1 MMAGKS
7 MDPWSQRITEEEMA
21 RLKEE
26 FGIEEYSVEMLEGL
40 DPPALFRRGLIA
52 GHRGFRTV
60 LKRIRSGRAFYVMSG
75 LMPSGRM
82 HFGHKLVID
91 QIRFYSRFTNMIHIG
106 VADVEAYA
114 TRGVSFSEAFKL
126 ATEEYLL
133 NYVALGLPWE
143 KFRIYF
149 QSRHGTVQRLAFVLG
164 RRTNLSTAT
173 SIYGFGG
180 STNLTHVLSPLV
192 QASDI
197 LHPQLIHGP
206 IPGVV
211 PVGLDQ
217 DPHMRFTRD
226 LAQAFR
232 LFSVQEEGERI
243 AIYQKREGNHI
254 DQLLHSLEGRYTVL
268 EVNRPYRAIYLEKAS
283 AGDLDELDIHIAA
296 VERELGWL
304 SFISPASI
312 YHLFTRGLTGGKMSS
327 SLPESAI
334 FLSEREEEAKGK
346 VMKAYTGGRAT
357 AEEQRKLG
365 GEPERCPVYDL
376 FRLHLIE
383 DDHHLTEI
391 EKECRGG
398 KRLCGP
404 CKKEAAELLTS
415 FLKEL
420 REKREAAGESEEFK
434 EALRDLKELG
444 EHPPTEEW
452 APQV

>member
-1 MMAGKS
+1 MAGKS

-197 LHPQLIHGP
+197 LHPQLVHGP

-243 AIYQKREGNHI
+243 AIYQKGEGNHI
-254 DQLLHSLEGRYTVL
+254 DQLLHSLEGRYTV
-268 EVNRPYRAIYLEKAS
+268 
-283 AGDLDELDIHIAA
+283 
-296 VERELGWL
+296 
-304 SFISPASI
+304 
-312 YHLFTRGLTGGKMSS
+312 
-327 SLPESAI
+327 ESAI
-334 FLSEREEEAKGK
+334 FLSDREEEAKGK